1 MLNVNVISS
10 SNGNQQH
17 VLRVHYK
24 CMPFLFIRAT
34 KCEYFREKNVYIYT
48 LYTYILQKCKEPYIV
63 CKYSNHKMSQWIS
76 LKPHGSNNLYLIE
89 YDRHLLFGG

>member
-1 MLNVNVISS
+1 MLNANVISS

-63 CKYSNHKMSQWIS
+63 CKYSNHKMSQRIS
-76 LKPHGSNNLYLIE
+76 FKPHCSNNPYLIE
-89 YDRHLLFGG
+89 YDRNLSFGG

>member
-1 MLNVNVISS
+1 MLNANVISS

-34 KCEYFREKNVYIYT
+34 KCEYFRKNVYICT

-63 CKYSNHKMSQWIS
+63 CKYSKHKMSKWIS
-76 LKPHGSNNLYLIE
+76 LKSYCSNNLYLIE
-89 YDRHLLFGG
+89 YDRHLIFSG